1 MVNMVVTVMLAS
13 SICKSIFRRLLIK
26 YVEMLVTIS
35 FGYPDWAGN
44 LSIVAIKTIVSKEK
58 ILVLPYTVIRAGME
72 VMPNRTVVK
81 EMAPLQEGDMNLSN
95 VVGTSK

>member
-1 MVNMVVTVMLAS
+1 
-13 SICKSIFRRLLIK
+13 
-26 YVEMLVTIS
+26 MLVTIS
-35 FGYPDWAGN
+35 FGYRIGLQSQYSGYKDHRIEGENIGFAVHCYP
-44 LSIVAIKTIVSKEK
+44 
-58 ILVLPYTVIRAGME
+58 AGME

>member
-1 MVNMVVTVMLAS
+1 
-13 SICKSIFRRLLIK
+13 
-26 YVEMLVTIS
+26 MLVTIS

-44 LSIVAIKTIVSKEK
+44 LSIVAIKTIVSKEE